1 MPSRVQKIKIYYAD
15 EREPVVVKVSPRALV
30 NTERHIG
37 GDWTTM
43 AILSVYRMAW
53 EAMFAADK
61 NTPAFET
68 WLDEIEDVE
77 QLEEKEQDPTQPGL
91 SGDSLLN

>member
-1 MPSRVQKIKIYYAD
+1 MPSRVQKVRIYYAD
-15 EREPVVVKVSPRALV
+15 EREPVEVKISPRALV

-37 GDWTTM
+37 GDWTSM

-53 EAMFAADK
+53 EALFAVDK

-68 WLDEIEDVE
+68 WLDEIDDVE
-77 QLEEKEQDPTQPGL
+77 QLEEKEVDPTEPARPV
-91 SGDSLLN
+91 DS